1 MTPSQPTLPHNFGDL
16 NQPDAAQDTIPAR
29 PVREDPTAHRPPLSA
44 APTMAGSPLVR
55 PPQPAVP
62 TLAHTPVRH
71 LPQRRAPQA
80 AAPRRK
86 GGRGFL
92 LWIAAAAA
100 LFVLASCMASA
111 LGVMIVYNNGILPG
125 VRVAGVDLGGMAE
138 SEAAAALAARWSSVM
153 LADADSGRTFS
164 VEPQTFGLMLDAAAS
179 AARAYDQGRGAGD
192 FISALRGV
200 DVAPAVSLDLE
211 AALAGLATLRAEFEI
226 PAVNAG
232 VQFVNG
238 AVAERPAT
246 PGRALDLEATAAA
259 WRDHLEAMLAGG
271 VLPLVM
277 REVAPQVTS
286 AQGMVDAAR
295 ALLANP
301 FSLRAF
307 DPVTGDQVYWNAQP
321 ETWAAWLLAES
332 DPASATGLRLTLDTE
347 QARAFV
353 SGTADSVLDD
363 SRYIDADAVVADMQA
378 ALAANRTSA
387 DVRVYHHDGMHTVQ
401 PGETIISIAWDY
413 GVPYPWVQQ
422 ANGGI
427 ENVSI
432 GQQIVIPSPDNF
444 LYFDP
449 VPDKR
454 VEVSISQQ
462 RVRVYENGALKW
474 DWGASTGINSSPTW
488 PGLYQIISH
497 VPNAYAANWNLWMP
511 NFLGV
516 YQPIPG
522 SEFTN
527 GFHGFPT
534 RGGGQILWENSIGTR
549 VTYGCILL
557 SNTNSQLLYDWAE
570 DGVVVRILP

>member
-1 MTPSQPTLPHNFGDL
+1 MPHNFGDL
-16 NQPDAAQDTIPAR
+16 REPDAAQETMPSRA
-29 PVREDPTAHRPPLSA
+29 VREDPTSVRAPLNA
-44 APTMAGSPLVR
+44 APTLAGSPLVR

-62 TLAHTPVRH
+62 TLPHAEARQ
-71 LPQRRAPQA
+71 LPYRKAPQTA
-80 AAPRRK
+80 PPRRK
-86 GGRGFL
+86 GGRGGL
-92 LWIAAAAA
+92 MLIAGAVS

-111 LGVMIVYNNGILPG
+111 LGMMIVYNSGILPG
-125 VRVAGVDLGGMAE
+125 VRVAGIDLGGM
-138 SEAAAALAARWSSVM
+138 SEAEAAQAMSGRWSAVT
-153 LADADSGRTFS
+153 LIDPDSERS
-164 VEPQTFGLMLDAAAS
+164 MNVDPLEFGLTLDAAGS
-179 AARAYDQGRGAGD
+179 AARAYDQGRGEGD
-192 FISALRGV
+192 FLSAIRGI
-200 DVAPAVSLDLE
+200 DVAPAISLDID
-211 AALAGLATLRAEFEI
+211 AALAGLAALRDQLEV

-238 AVAERPAT
+238 AVVERPAST
-246 PGRALDLEATAAA
+246 GRALDLEATVAG
-259 WRDHLEAMLAGG
+259 WRDHLEPLLADGA
-271 VLPLVM
+271 LPLAM
-277 REVAPQVTS
+277 REVPPQVAS

-301 FSLRAF
+301 FSLRVF
-307 DPVTGDQVYWNAQP
+307 DPITGDQVYWNAQP

-332 DPASATGLRLTLDTE
+332 DPASATGLRLTLDGE

-353 SGTADSVLDD
+353 AGTADGILD
-363 SRYIDADAVVADMQA
+363 STRYVDTDAVVESMQA

-387 DVRVYHHDGMHTVQ
+387 DVRVYHHDRTHTVQ
-401 PGETIISIAWDY
+401 AGETIISIAWDY

-422 ANGGI
+422 ANGGA
-427 ENVSI
+427 EFVAV
-432 GQQIVIPSPDNF
+432 GQQITIPSPDNF

-454 VEVSISQQ
+454 IEVSISQQ
-462 RVRVYENGALKW
+462 RVRVYENGGLKW
-474 DWGASTGINSSPTW
+474 DWGTSTGINSSPTW

-522 SEFTN
+522 ADFTN

-534 RGGGQILWENSIGTR
+534 RGGGQLLWENSIGTR

-557 SNTNSQLLYDWAE
+557 SNVNSQLLYDWAE